1 MNQSSIIY
9 LCISSHF
16 FTPQATVDGRQT
28 FKWNAGETVT
38 AAAYDNPIPGF
49 GTRNCINLR
58 LWAAKPSKEFDLEA
72 FNTGEDT
79 WYALA
84 WSRGVG
90 SPGSITVARK
100 SFTFIECPPCPQ
112 VTTSQPSCPSSARRP

>member
-1 MNQSSIIY
+1 M
-9 LCISSHF
+9 ISVFPSAHLSF
-16 FTPQATVDGRQT
+16 PSAHLSATVDGKQV

-72 FNTGEDT
+72 FNTGVCVCVLQATLNREGGCSIGLLVPLCVGLNI
-79 WYALA
+79 WMRALY
-84 WSRGVG
+84 
-90 SPGSITVARK
+90 
-100 SFTFIECPPCPQ
+100 
-112 VTTSQPSCPSSARRP
+112 